1 MAMSFSR
8 VAFSVWDFRR
18 NDYSDRVLGR
28 RRRLLL
34 KSEGEEDN
42 DIGPG
47 IEKWIEGV
55 DEKKDGTESDKI
67 SEISHE
73 TMRR

>member
-1 MAMSFSR
+1 M
-8 VAFSVWDFRR
+8 
-18 NDYSDRVLGR
+18 GR
-28 RRRLLL
+28 RRKLLL

-47 IEKWIEGV
+47 IEKWMDEGV